1 MDARELEV
9 NDMVA
14 VARIRTFGS
23 DISLGTAKVVKKNK
37 VRITVERITDGY
49 QWNFSAKSG
58 LLILGGSR
66 LDGDVFV
73 EPIESQKRREE
84 YDELRKKRTFIIDQ
98 IRYNCDRVGH
108 YDHIVELAKELADI
122 QAEMKQFNF

>member
-1 MDARELEV
+1 MDVRKLEV
-9 NDMVA
+9 NDVVA
-14 VARIRTFGS
+14 VARMKSFGG

-37 VRITVERITDGY
+37 VRITVERINDGY

-58 LLILGGSR
+58 LLILGEGR

-73 EPIESQKRREE
+73 ESIEYQKRREE
-84 YDELRKKRTFIIDQ
+84 YNELGKKRAFIVDQ

-108 YDHIVELAKELADI
+108 YDHIVELAKELADV
-122 QAEMKQFNF
+122 QAEMKKFNF